1 MLAKILT
8 FKVNKG
14 GIGKTFLTVQTG
26 SGLATAGKK
35 TLIITSDSQNNV
47 LNYTF
52 SFEEKPIFKKGLKH
66 FVKTGDGDLIRLR
79 ENLYYIPLEDN
90 KFSSSFIKELPEFI
104 KKISNDY
111 DFILIDSIP
120 TMKLDSIFVKCSDKV
135 IIPYFCDPVTL
146 EGVLNVIDEV
156 GANKIHAI
164 VPNLYRNTE
173 TQKKFYNNLKTILK
187 DTRILFPE
195 PIKESSA
202 VESLLAKGKT
212 IWESEQKDI
221 RDVQDIFIN
230 IIGTI

>member
-26 SGLATAGKK
+26 AGLAKAGKK

-52 SFEEKPIFKKGLKH
+52 PFEEKPLFKKGLKN

-90 KFSSSFIKELPEFI
+90 KFSSSFIKELPKFI
-104 KKISNDY
+104 KKVSQQY

-120 TMKLDSIFVKCSDKV
+120 TMKLDNIFVKCSDKV

-164 VPNLYRNTE
+164 VTNLYRNTE

-195 PIKESSA
+195 PIKEFSA
-202 VESLLAKGKT
+202 IESLLAKGKT

-221 RDVQDIFIN
+221 RDVQDIFID